1 MVKNVVYCSNCGEKI
16 SDEAN
21 FCPKCG
27 TKTPKGKA
35 ANAAYPADELRDAL
49 HTVGIELEKAL
60 NMAARETQAAF
71 QKVREDLKQKPAK
84 QQIAFCPKCGSKNPY
99 GAIFCC
105 NCGGRIAPVG
115 ESHGGGA

>member
-1 MVKNVVYCSNCGEKI
+1 VVYCSNCGEKI
-16 SDEAN
+16 IDEAN

-27 TKTPKGKA
+27 TKTPKGKS

-71 QKVREDLKQKPAK
+71 QKVREDLKQEPAK
-84 QQIAFCPKCGSKNPY
+84 QQIAICPKCGSKNPY
-99 GAIFCC
+99 DATFCN
-105 NCGGRIAPVG
+105 NCGGRIAPLG
-115 ESHGGGA
+115 ESHGGGV